1 MQTIFSRGYS
11 DKRLFPLP
19 IEQDEIRRI
28 SDPQECRAKMTPD
41 SVYIESPI
49 QYFHYKAAKHF
60 KDFFYTYNLT
70 RDCQSRVQCL
80 LKRNDQTNTM
90 SKGVVIKI
98 GIVGRFTVDNLNL
111 ISKLRGEEQMSEN
124 YQIWQ
129 ASPLLCFQNDLPSE
143 SALKNLNKED
153 ACHRILIK
161 SDNFCDESDNPDES
175 TVIVSQNKEQIRDA
189 IVCCLEEPLKQMI
202 QVWLDLIKTDCS
214 NRHASGI
221 IDEILAIRKQMSVDK
236 RKVTITP
243 SLVSSMDTYSRIPQ
257 NVKDFLFQ
265 ETGVHSFGLW
275 RNSIFKVFVSKK
287 TDQEN
292 LKFELMKIN
301 EPFFSKYLLD
311 VEKRKI
317 VEKPTMKQGDPL
329 LPPLLNTDGTCDT
342 GTLGGFVT
350 KADNRNDIYAL
361 TCNHIFPIRDQ
372 KAFADGSDGFQEVGT
387 CVFTTRENSCDFAA
401 IEIMESFVDKCDL
414 AFRKTMRKRTNA
426 RVYARNLENIGIV
439 HKIGAKTNLTKG
451 YVLSS
456 EYYDKLKD
464 DSNRE
469 YIFLVKGIGNSFSEE
484 GDSGSLV
491 FFRSSKN
498 YVDVVGMI
506 CGSNPEVYDDDSEDE
521 NVGHD
526 PELSGSK
533 SAETKSSPIKQDDK
547 PAIHMSASKYVME
560 RDAAAAVDDDAKG
573 ISYCYRINTA
583 LDLFKASQGENFA
596 VKFKDDLPSSSSES
610 EDSN

>member
-1 MQTIFSRGYS
+1 M
-11 DKRLFPLP
+11 
-19 IEQDEIRRI
+19 E
-28 SDPQECRAKMTPD
+28 
-41 SVYIESPI
+41 
-49 QYFHYKAAKHF
+49 
-60 KDFFYTYNLT
+60 
-70 RDCQSRVQCL
+70 
-80 LKRNDQTNTM
+80 
-90 SKGVVIKI
+90 
-98 GIVGRFTVDNLNL
+98 
-111 ISKLRGEEQMSEN
+111 
-124 YQIWQ
+124 
-129 ASPLLCFQNDLPSE
+129 
-143 SALKNLNKED
+143 
-153 ACHRILIK
+153 
-161 SDNFCDESDNPDES
+161 
-175 TVIVSQNKEQIRDA
+175 
-189 IVCCLEEPLKQMI
+189 
-202 QVWLDLIKTDCS
+202 
-214 NRHASGI
+214 
-221 IDEILAIRKQMSVDK
+221 
-236 RKVTITP
+236 
-243 SLVSSMDTYSRIPQ
+243 
-257 NVKDFLFQ
+257 
-265 ETGVHSFGLW
+265 
-275 RNSIFKVFVSKK
+275 
-287 TDQEN
+287 
-292 LKFELMKIN
+292 IN

-372 KAFADGSDGFQEVGT
+372 EAFADGSDGFQEVGT
-387 CVFTTRENSCDFAA
+387 CVFTTREKSCDFAA

-469 YIFLVKGIGNSFSEE
+469 YIFLVKGIGNYFSEE

-547 PAIHMSASKYVME
+547 PAIHMSASKDVME